1 MDVSTSRLGHA
12 NVIIATDDR
21 AKERLLRSAG
31 QIFAEKGFKAATIKE
46 ITESAGVNIA
56 AVNYYF
62 SSKERL
68 YIESVKHA
76 HSGMVEGMRKAA
88 WPPGTPPAQKL
99 RDFIGEFVAR
109 LFDPTRPAWL
119 VQLMMREMMQ
129 PTEACVE
136 LVRDNIRP
144 VAEGLMGI
152 MREILP
158 PETPRW
164 KLMLTGQSIIS
175 QCVFY
180 CQNRPIIELLAGS
193 DFQYFDAA
201 AISEHITRFSL
212 AALGLDK
219 PLGQGEVT
227 P

>member
-1 MDVSTSRLGHA
+1 MDVSYTRLGNA
-12 NVIIATDDR
+12 DVIAATDHR
-21 AKERLLRSAG
+21 AKERLLKAAG

-76 HSGMVEGMRKAA
+76 HSGMIEGMRKAP
-88 WPPGTPPAQKL
+88 WPPGTPTSQKL
-99 RDFIGEFVAR
+99 RDFIGGFVAR

-144 VAEGLMGI
+144 VAEGLMAI
-152 MREILP
+152 LREILP
-158 PETPRW
+158 PDTPRW
-164 KLMLTGQSIIS
+164 KLLMAGQSIIS

-180 CQNRPIIELLAGS
+180 CQNRPIIEQLAGPDYQFYS
-193 DFQYFDAA
+193 PA
-201 AISEHITRFSL
+201 AITEHITRFSL
-212 AALGLDK
+212 AALGLEK
-219 PLGQGEVT
+219 PLSQGET
-227 P
+227 KT

>member
-1 MDVSTSRLGHA
+1 MLVLES
-12 NVIIATDDR
+12 VIVITATDDR
-21 AKERLLRSAG
+21 AKERLLKAGG

-88 WPPGTPPAQKL
+88 WPLGTPPTEKL
-99 RDFIGEFVAR
+99 RDFIGGFISR
-109 LFDPTRPAWL
+109 LFDPSRPPWL
-119 VQLMMREMMQ
+119 VQLMMRELMQ

-136 LVRDNIRP
+136 LVRDNIQP
-144 VAEGLMGI
+144 VAEGLMAI
-152 MREILP
+152 IREILP

-164 KLMLTGQSIIS
+164 KVMMAGQSIIS

-180 CQNRPIIELLAGS
+180 CQNRPIIEQLAGT
-193 DFQYFDAA
+193 DYKFFEPA

-219 PLGQGEVT
+219 PLSQGET
-227 P
+227 RT